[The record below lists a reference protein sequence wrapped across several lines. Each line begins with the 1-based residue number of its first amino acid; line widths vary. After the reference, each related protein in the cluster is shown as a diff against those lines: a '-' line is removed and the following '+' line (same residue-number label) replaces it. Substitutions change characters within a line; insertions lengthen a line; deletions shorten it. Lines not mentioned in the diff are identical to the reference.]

1 MVGPE
6 AREITSNQRL
16 VKELRSCLAC
26 ARSFGILCFEMYL
39 DLWAV
44 PNVGQPAF
52 GSQILHFLTL
62 KIPRPG
68 GRMGR
73 SYLYEAILGL
83 ILVLRRMGHRVETA
97 SGRY

>member
-1 MVGPE
+1 M
-6 AREITSNQRL
+6 
-16 VKELRSCLAC
+16 
-26 ARSFGILCFEMYL
+26 ILEMYPGTS
-39 DLWAV
+39 DHFV
-44 PNVGQPAF
+44 PGGFVGCAKGQPAF